1 MKFKNIVIVGLSL
14 AVVFLVYD
22 KKVNEQN
29 PFKKK
34 EVVNLTNFRKE
45 DDFSMDKNN
54 KKLDKKIDKL
64 LEDNGYLEIKDEK
77 TKEKIKESVNELL
90 KDDRFKNELKKNSF
104 KLKDGKLNMELD
116 LNDLAERA
124 KDGAEISADFIKEM
138 LNERGTIKS
147 LFLLE
152 YKFIY

>member
-34 EVVNLTNFRKE
+34 EVVNLTNFLKE

-138 LNERGTIKS
+138 LNEKRDN
-147 LFLLE
+147 
-152 YKFIY
+152 